1 MTPFAEVIGQ
11 PVAHSL
17 SPAIHRHWL
26 AALGIDG
33 DFLATEVAP
42 GALAEHLR
50 ARRADPAWRGCSVT
64 APHKEAVLPLLDRVD
79 DAAARIG
86 AVNCVVR
93 DGDGLAG
100 RNTDVDGIAAALAG
114 VAIEGRKV
122 AMIGGGGAARAAL
135 ACLDAAKAGEI
146 AIVLREPARG
156 EALRS
161 AYPDVQLAALADADR
176 AFDGA
181 ALVINASPM
190 GLAGGAAMPAEVI
203 AALPDGA
210 ALFDMVY
217 HPRETALLAAG
228 RARGLRTIDGLA
240 MLIGQARAAFAAF
253 FGADPPA
260 DDAALRQALDA
271 DPCHARG

>member
-26 AALGIDG
+26 AALGMSG
-33 DFLATEVAP
+33 EFRATEVRA
-42 GALAEHLR
+42 GALAEHF
-50 ARRADPAWRGCSVT
+50 RRRREEPAWQGCSVT
-64 APHKEAVLPLLDRVD
+64 APHKEAVLPLLDRID

-86 AVNCVVR
+86 AVNCVMR
-93 DGDGLAG
+93 EGDRLAG
-100 RNTDVDGIAAALAG
+100 RNTDVDGVAAALAG
-114 VAIEGRKV
+114 VALRGAKV

-135 ACLDAAKAGEI
+135 AYLDASGAG
-146 AIVLREPARG
+146 AVAVLLREPARG
-156 EALRS
+156 AGLR
-161 AYPDVQLAALADADR
+161 AAFPHVELVPFADADH
-176 AFDGA
+176 ALEGA
-181 ALVINASPM
+181 ALVINASPL

-203 AALPDGA
+203 AALPGGA

-240 MLIGQARAAFAAF
+240 MLIGQARAAFTAF
-253 FGADPPA
+253 FGAEPPA
-260 DDAALRQALDA
+260 DDAALRAAL
-271 DPCHARG
+271 AR

>member
-33 DFLATEVAP
+33 DFRATEVAP

-64 APHKEAVLPLLDRVD
+64 APHKEAVLPLLDHVEG
-79 DAAARIG
+79 AAAQIG

-93 DGDGLAG
+93 EGDGLAG

-135 ACLDAAKAGEI
+135 AYLDTTRVGAV
-146 AIVLREPARG
+146 AILLREPTRG
-156 EALRS
+156 EALR
-161 AYPDVQLAALADADR
+161 ATFPHVELAPFADADR
-176 AFDGA
+176 ALNGA

>member
-26 AALGIDG
+26 AALGIQG
-33 DFLATEVAP
+33 DFRAAEVAP
-42 GALAEHLR
+42 AALADHLR
-50 ARRADPAWRGCSVT
+50 ARRGDPAWRGCSVT
-64 APHKEAVLPLLDRVD
+64 APHKEAVLPLLDRR
-79 DAAARIG
+79 DASASRIG

-93 DGDGLAG
+93 EGDGLAG
-100 RNTDVDGIAAALAG
+100 RNTDVDGVAAALTDIALG
-114 VAIEGRKV
+114 GRKV
-122 AMIGGGGAARAAL
+122 TMIGGGGAARAAL
-135 ACLDAAKAGEI
+135 AHLDAARAGEI

-156 EALRS
+156 EVLRA
-161 AYPDVQLAALADADR
+161 AYPHVQLVAFADADR

-190 GLAGGAAMPAEVI
+190 GLAGGPEMPAALI

-240 MLIGQARAAFAAF
+240 MLIGQARTAFAAF

-260 DDAALRQALDA
+260 EDAALRRALDA
-271 DPCHARG
+271 DPCHDRG